1 MISST
6 YNKKIG
12 VVEWLYSYTIIER
25 INFPFLLLLN
35 HLQMPIK
42 LYLSYY
48 ISYSSVTKYA
58 GISIELDND
67 LKNSP

>member
-1 MISST
+1 
-6 YNKKIG
+6 
-12 VVEWLYSYTIIER
+12 
-25 INFPFLLLLN
+25 
-35 HLQMPIK
+35 MPIK